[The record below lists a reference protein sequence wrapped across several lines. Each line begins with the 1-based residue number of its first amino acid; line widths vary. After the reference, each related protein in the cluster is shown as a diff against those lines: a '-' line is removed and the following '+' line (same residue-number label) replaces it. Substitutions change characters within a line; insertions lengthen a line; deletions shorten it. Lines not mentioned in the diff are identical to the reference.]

1 MKLIVEGYPYEPQ
14 KVEKI
19 LQGIEAPKSK
29 DGLVRNGYVGY
40 FYNKQIDDCVF
51 FLPKVVINEKHKLLD
66 KYTPEEMIDVEK
78 CGRMEPRDRSFIY
91 GLSVWIYRAVKEFQ
105 RLNPDSDIVCMN
117 SFSRMDGSSQKVQ
130 NTLLDVILSLIR
142 FNNEN
147 HDFFMFT
154 LRNIHSGYN
163 KINWTKTISKNT
175 ALLQNNRPVY
185 LDVVNKKKQVNF
197 DEELFV
203 IFYSILNYV
212 RERYGFRTKTDGHYQ
227 LITGSAFKRWLH
239 GYGKIRLRQIKYKY
253 YSDKALALWNHC
265 YAFFE
270 LTDLINSS
278 RQQNDYMLVRNFNIV
293 FEAMIDELLSDK
305 ELKDGDLA
313 DQPDGKRV
321 DHIYA
326 YEGLIGNNEKVYYIG
341 DSKYY
346 KIGEKPG
353 PHSVYKQYTYA
364 RNVIQY
370 NLKLFLNGTGE
381 AGKDYLIYRDP
392 YTEGYNITPNFFI
405 SARLDD
411 EYRYEETNLEFKGD
425 EEPLKHFENRLFDR
439 DTLLLQRYDI
449 NFLFVLALYAGSND
463 FAKAEFKGEAQE
475 MFRRHIIDY
484 LEERYQFF
492 SLQKRP
498 EKVESLQSIVN
509 GRFRDILGKTYRPY
523 DGKDILYLSC
533 EIGEKYEEDNKQ
545 LLSLLSQDF
554 IIRDYRLGHDPRQFM
569 ERYVENIKVA
579 QSGGIQAA
587 QNQLTFADFTNEVF
601 LIGGYRADKK
611 SHLPWILS
619 NKKYNVRASAAR
631 EGNIGKIRSMAV
643 AARFL
648 ILYEIGAEHQ
658 SEPQIFLIG
667 SHGFMN
673 KDKMSEMGYEE
684 PDGRYLVYDL
694 TSSLQFEKFNLDY
707 LLEYSRVAE
716 MEKRRKENTLK
727 DGWEKDW
734 QGTPLYYSGE
744 ELIKILEGKDI
755 DAITHEENVTSES
768 IVLSD
773 SINMSTESDEGN
785 HEVTIPEAEEF
796 EPIGIAAEQTSSK
809 SVKVIEGIWDA
820 YKSVQFRKRFE
831 TRLVSNGMNRYEA
844 NKRMSYFFL
853 KVKDA
858 DQGGIFRMRL
868 RNCRTFE
875 ECANILNDLFI
886 AWEGTLKY
894 PWVKDLF
901 FGYIEFLKDIYLGQ
915 GSLDDSK
922 EDNLKKLSKIELTFP
937 DRHKEL
943 MTPLDALRKVVD
955 MIGPDNVSRMNLK
968 IVNDKLIQHYEPAGN
983 RYYEAIGNGWW
994 LNTRGTP
1001 RNKYQVIF
1009 IMLNKANIPVKVNL
1023 L

>member
-14 KVEKI
+14 KVEKV

-29 DGLVRNGYVGY
+29 DGLVRNGFVGY

-51 FLPKVVINEKHKLLD
+51 FLPKVVVDEKHLLLG

-105 RLNPDSDIVCMN
+105 RLNPDSDIICMN

-163 KINWTKTISKNT
+163 KISWTKTISKNT
-175 ALLQNNRPVY
+175 ALLQNGRPVY
-185 LDVVNKKKQVNF
+185 MDVVNKKKQVNF
-197 DEELFV
+197 DEELFI

-212 RERYGFRTKTDGHYQ
+212 RERYGFRTQTDGHYP
-227 LITGSAFKRWLH
+227 LITGNAFKRWLH

-253 YSDKALALWNHC
+253 YSDKTLALWRHC

-346 KIGEKPG
+346 KIGEKPKE
-353 PHSVYKQYTYA
+353 HSVYKQYTYA

-405 SARLDD
+405 SARLDK
-411 EYRYEETNLEFKGD
+411 EYRYEETNLEYKGD
-425 EEPLKHFENRLFDR
+425 EEPMKHFENRLFDR

-463 FAKAEFKGEAQE
+463 YAKAEFKGEAQE
-475 MFRRHIIDY
+475 IFRRHIIDY

-498 EKVESLQSIVN
+498 ECKETLEGIVDR
-509 GRFRDILGKTYRPY
+509 RFRDILGKTYRPY
-523 DGKDILYLSC
+523 DKNDILYLSC
-533 EIGEKYEEDNKQ
+533 EIDEAYEEGNKQ

-554 IIRDYRLGHDPRQFM
+554 IIRDYHLGHDPRQFM
-569 ERYVENIKVA
+569 ERYVENIQKVQA
-579 QSGGIQAA
+579 GGVQAGGVQAA
-587 QNQLTFADFTNEVF
+587 QRKLSLTDFTQEIF
-601 LIGGYRADKK
+601 LIGGYRSDKP
-611 SHLPWILS
+611 SHLPWILEQA
-619 NKKYNVRASAAR
+619 KYNVRASAAR
-631 EGNIGKIRSMAV
+631 EGNIGKIRSVAI

-648 ILYEIGAEHQ
+648 ILYEIGAEKQ
-658 SEPQIFLIG
+658 TRLRFFLIG
-667 SHGFMN
+667 SHGFYSQE
-673 KDKMSEMGYEE
+673 KMKEMGYQE

-694 TSSLQFEKFNLDY
+694 TSELQFEDIDISR
-707 LLEYSRVAE
+707 LLEYGRIE
-716 MEKRRKENTLK
+716 ELEKRRKNNTAK
-727 DGWEKDW
+727 EGWEKEW
-734 QGTPLYYSGE
+734 QGTPLYYSGGE
-744 ELIKILEGKDI
+744 IMKIIEVAGTEPADK
-755 DAITHEENVTSES
+755 ES
-768 IVLSD
+768 VVQP
-773 SINMSTESDEGN
+773 TES
-785 HEVTIPEAEEF
+785 VK
-796 EPIGIAAEQTSSK
+796 PID
-809 SVKVIEGIWDA
+809 GIWDA
-820 YKSVQFRKRFE
+820 FKSVQFRKRFE
-831 TRLVSNGMNRYEA
+831 TRLVSNGMNRFEA
-844 NKRMSYFFL
+844 NKRMNYFFL

-858 DQGGIFRMRL
+858 DQGGIYRLKL
-868 RNCRTFE
+868 RNCMSFE
-875 ECANILNDLFI
+875 ECHSIIADLFKV
-886 AWEGTLKY
+886 WDGNVKY
-894 PWVKDLF
+894 PWVEDLF
-901 FGYIEFLKDIYLGQ
+901 FKYIEFLKDIYLGQ
-915 GSLDDSK
+915 GSLCDSK
-922 EDNLKKLSKIELTFP
+922 EDNLKKQSKIELTFS
-937 DRHKEL
+937 DGHQEV
-943 MTPLDALRKVVD
+943 MNPLDALRKAVE
-955 MIGPDNVSRMNLK
+955 MIGPEKVYQMNLK
-968 IVNDKLIQHYEPAGN
+968 VVNDKLVQHYEPAGN
-983 RYYEAIGNGWW
+983 RYYESIGDGWW
-994 LNTRGTP
+994 LNTKGTP
-1001 RNKYQVIF
+1001 KSKYQCVR
-1009 IMLNKANIPVKVNL
+1009 IMLSRANLSIIAKL

>member
-78 CGRMEPRDRSFIY
+78 CGCMEPRDRSFIY

-163 KINWTKTISKNT
+163 KINWTKSISKNT
-175 ALLQNNRPVY
+175 ALIQNNSPVY

-212 RERYGFRTKTDGHYQ
+212 REKYGFRTNTDGHYQ

-253 YSDKALALWNHC
+253 FSDKALALWKHC

-321 DHIYA
+321 DHIYT

-353 PHSVYKQYTYA
+353 ANSVYKQYTYA

-405 SARLDD
+405 SARLDK
-411 EYRYEETNLEFKGD
+411 EYRYEKTNLEFKGD
-425 EEPLKHFENRLFDR
+425 EEPMKHFKNRLFDR

-463 FAKAEFKGEAQE
+463 FAKAEFKSEAQE

-498 EKVESLQSIVN
+498 GCVETLETIVN
-509 GRFRDILGKTYRPY
+509 YHFREILGKTFRPY
-523 DGKDILYLSC
+523 NDKDILYLSC
-533 EIGEKYEEDNKQ
+533 EQNESFYEDNQQ
-545 LLSLLSQDF
+545 LLSRLSNDF
-554 IIRDYRLGHDPRQFM
+554 VIRDYHLGHDPRLFM
-569 ERYVENIKVA
+569 DRYTQNIKAVYTDDT
-579 QSGGIQAA
+579 GGGKRKWS
-587 QNQLTFADFTNEVF
+587 FADFPEEMF
-601 LIGGYRADKK
+601 LIGGYRMDKPLH
-611 SHLPWILS
+611 HLWIK
-619 NKKYNVRASAAR
+619 NNRKYNVRDNAAR
-631 EGNIGKIRSMAV
+631 EGSVGKIRGKAV
-643 AARFL
+643 SARFL
-648 ILYEIGAEHQ
+648 ILYEIGGEYLTK
-658 SEPQIFLIG
+658 PQAFIIG
-667 SHGFMN
+667 AYNFFMQQTME
-673 KDKMSEMGYEE
+673 KMGYDD
-684 PDGRYLVYDL
+684 PHGRYLVYDL
-694 TSSLQFEKFNLDY
+694 LMEIPFEEFDLPKVLELSRLQEL
-707 LLEYSRVAE
+707 
-716 MEKRRKENTLK
+716 EKRRKEGTIK
-727 DGWEKDW
+727 EGWEDEW
-734 QGTPLYYSGE
+734 RGTPLYYSGE
-744 ELIKILEGKDI
+744 EMLKLLG
-755 DAITHEENVTSES
+755 ES
-768 IVLSD
+768 
-773 SINMSTESDEGN
+773 
-785 HEVTIPEAEEF
+785 
-796 EPIGIAAEQTSSK
+796 
-809 SVKVIEGIWDA
+809 
-820 YKSVQFRKRFE
+820 
-831 TRLVSNGMNRYEA
+831 
-844 NKRMSYFFL
+844 
-853 KVKDA
+853 
-858 DQGGIFRMRL
+858 
-868 RNCRTFE
+868 
-875 ECANILNDLFI
+875 
-886 AWEGTLKY
+886 
-894 PWVKDLF
+894 
-901 FGYIEFLKDIYLGQ
+901 
-915 GSLDDSK
+915 
-922 EDNLKKLSKIELTFP
+922 
-937 DRHKEL
+937 
-943 MTPLDALRKVVD
+943 
-955 MIGPDNVSRMNLK
+955 
-968 IVNDKLIQHYEPAGN
+968 
-983 RYYEAIGNGWW
+983 
-994 LNTRGTP
+994 
-1001 RNKYQVIF
+1001 
-1009 IMLNKANIPVKVNL
+1009 
-1023 L
+1023 

>member
-14 KVEKI
+14 KVEKV

-51 FLPKVVINEKHKLLD
+51 FLPKVVINEKHLLLD

-105 RLNPDSDIVCMN
+105 RLNPDSDIICMN
-117 SFSRMDGSSQKVQ
+117 SFSRMDSSSQKVQ

-163 KINWTKTISKNT
+163 KISWTKTISKNT
-175 ALLQNNRPVY
+175 ALLQNGRPVY

-203 IFYSILNYV
+203 IFYSILNYI
-212 RERYGFRTKTDGHYQ
+212 REKYGFRTHTDGHYQ
-227 LITGSAFKRWLH
+227 LITGNAFKRWLH

-305 ELKDGDLA
+305 ELKNGDLA

-353 PHSVYKQYTYA
+353 EQSVYKQYTYA

-405 SARLDD
+405 SARLDK

-425 EEPLKHFENRLFDR
+425 EEPMKHFENRLFDR

-463 FAKAEFKGEAQE
+463 YAKAEFKSEAQD

-498 EKVESLQSIVN
+498 ERNESLESIVN
-509 GRFRDILGKTYRPY
+509 VRFRDILGKTYRPY

-533 EIGEKYEEDNKQ
+533 EIGPEYEEDNKQ

-554 IIRDYRLGHDPRQFM
+554 VIRDYHLGYDPRQFM
-569 ERYVENIKVA
+569 ETYVENIMKVQAGGPQTSQRKLLFTDFA
-579 QSGGIQAA
+579 QEI
-587 QNQLTFADFTNEVF
+587 F
-601 LIGGYRADKK
+601 LIGGYRADKPA
-611 SHLPWILS
+611 HLPWILEHE
-619 NKKYNVRASAAR
+619 KYNVRASAAR
-631 EGNIGKIRSMAV
+631 EGNIGKIRSVAV
-643 AARFL
+643 SVRFL
-648 ILYEIGAEHQ
+648 ILYEIGAETL
-658 SEPQIFLIG
+658 SKPRIFLIG
-667 SHGFMN
+667 SHGFCSQE
-673 KDKMSEMGYEE
+673 KMKEMGYED
-684 PDGRYLVYDL
+684 PDGRYLVYEL
-694 TSSLQFEKFNLDY
+694 TSELQFEDFGLNRLVEY
-707 LLEYSRVAE
+707 GRIEELES
-716 MEKRRKENTLK
+716 RRKNNTLK
-727 DGWEKDW
+727 EGWEEEWK
-734 QGTPLYYSGE
+734 GTPLYFSGE
-744 ELIKILEGKDI
+744 KIMKILEGADGHDKVYEESNGENTTPFDSRTPDI
-755 DAITHEENVTSES
+755 PKSIHQEDIHTEIGTVDEEPV
-768 IVLSD
+768 VLQK
-773 SINMSTESDEGN
+773 E
-785 HEVTIPEAEEF
+785 
-796 EPIGIAAEQTSSK
+796 
-809 SVKVIEGIWDA
+809 SVKPVDGIWDA
-820 YKSVQFRKRFE
+820 FKSVQFRKRFE
-831 TRLVSNGMNRYEA
+831 TRLVSSGMNRFEA
-844 NKRMSYFFL
+844 NKRMNYFFL

-858 DQGGIFRMRL
+858 DQGGIYRLKL
-868 RNCRTFE
+868 RNCKTFDD
-875 ECANILNDLFI
+875 CRSIIADLFKVW
-886 AWEGTLKY
+886 AGNVKF
-894 PWVKDLF
+894 PWVEDLF
-901 FGYIEFLKDIYLGQ
+901 YKYIDFLKDIYLGQ

-937 DRHKEL
+937 DGHQEVL
-943 MTPLDALRKVVD
+943 SPLDALRKTVEL
-955 MIGPDNVSRMNLK
+955 IGPDKVSKMNLK
-968 IVNDKLIQHYEPAGN
+968 VVNDKLIQHYEPAGN
-983 RYYEAIGNGWW
+983 KYFESIGDGWW

-1001 RNKYQVIF
+1001 KSKYQCVR
-1009 IMLNKANIPVKVNL
+1009 IMLSRANLSIIVKL
-1023 L
+1023 Y